1 MSNRNQKIVQYYLW
15 AGVVEGVL
23 ALAIL
28 LLIPSDPK
36 NAWLFGFSKSRL
48 AIAAG
53 ISLVAAAFG
62 GLAWRVG
69 KNPYGTTPDRVA
81 KFAGDFPLFGPVML
95 TLYGAALFGTYL
107 YLYFG
112 FQPLSTLQGVLVRIF
127 PVVFY
132 VFTRWGQ
139 AIVVWVKLAQH
150 GPSTEVVNQPGAIQI
165 TPAKVAIL
173 LAGIAIFLILTSSL
187 LDVIEAL
194 TWEQKFWGFRV
205 KFDLDQEANIPT
217 YFSTLNLFLA
227 AGLFT
232 TIGLLKPKI
241 KGSFSSHWLGLGL
254 IFFFL
259 SVDETSVLHEKFIA
273 IFKLWFHPQGIFFFG
288 WVILAIP
295 LVLFIALAYLRFFLH
310 LRTRFKIMIFVSV
323 LIYLSG
329 AVGMEMVGGWYAEH
343 YGENHDFY
351 NVLTTLEETLE
362 PIGMISLIYTLLLYM
377 SQYFPELKIQV
388 SNH

>member
-1 MSNRNQKIVQYYLW
+1 MSNRSQKIMQYYLW
-15 AGVVEGVL
+15 SGVVEGVL
-23 ALAIL
+23 ALIIL

-36 NAWLFGFSKSRL
+36 NAWLFGFSKFRL
-48 AIAAG
+48 AMVVG
-53 ISLVAAAFG
+53 ILLVTGAF
-62 GLAWRVG
+62 AWWARGVG
-69 KNPYGTTPDRVA
+69 KKDGAFADQVA
-81 KFAGDFPLFGPVML
+81 RFAGDFPVYGPVML

-127 PVVFY
+127 PVIFY
-132 VFTRWGQ
+132 AFTRWGQ
-139 AIVVWVKLAQH
+139 AIIVWVKLAQNH
-150 GPSTEVVNQPGAIQI
+150 PVATRTQPLIQI

-173 LAGIAIFLILTSSL
+173 LAGIALFLILTSSM

-205 KFDLDQEANIPT
+205 KFDLDQEANVPT

-232 TIGLLKPKI
+232 LIGLLKPKT
-241 KGSFSSHWLGLGL
+241 KGSFSTHWLGLGL

-259 SVDETSVLHEKFIA
+259 SIDETSVLHEKFIL
-273 IFKLWFHPQGIFFFG
+273 IFKTLFHPQGIFFFG

-295 LVLFIALAYLRFFLH
+295 FVALTALAYLRFFLH
-310 LRTRFKIMIFVSV
+310 LPNKYKIMIFVSI

-343 YGENHDFY
+343 YGEARDFY

-362 PIGMISLIYTLLLYM
+362 PIGMISLIYTLLLYV
-377 SQYFPELKIQV
+377 SENFPELKIKV
-388 SNH
+388 GKVA